1 MNTKI
6 LILPFLLLLCT
17 MKANAQCGPTTNLTY
32 QFSTGIHTFGWDA
45 VPDATQYEFMIVE
58 SGGFSAPESLGTMTT
73 NSFSTPGG
81 VLSATYDYWIITT
94 CQNGDTH
101 TSAVF
106 TFTIPC
112 PEPTNLSTTNIA
124 QTSATLNWSNPY
136 ASDPMYG
143 QGVYLSYR
151 PVGGTWISLGSS
163 TGASYNLSNLTP
175 GTNYEWCVNLNCP
188 YFDSAPIFGAFT
200 TLNPPCP
207 TSVSQNI
214 LSITNTSAQLN
225 WTSVSDAQSYTIQY
239 KQSSGSIWTTITTT
253 NSNTTYNLTGLLINT
268 QYNWKIATNCSYG
281 QGSFSPVNTFT
292 TNCVSMNNS
301 ASFIQYAQVKTLI
314 RPSGAEPNGY
324 VNYFAPV
331 DAQTG
336 STVTIKVKA
345 GFVGGNSAHDF
356 AIYLDHNRNGMFDV
370 NEKMGNTYFIS
381 NTSTKTYTVTIPAS
395 ASLGHARLRLVLL
408 KQNQGISMNACVP
421 VGSFGETEDYWLNIV
436 APPSNKP
443 IVGSESEIMIVE
455 RDMPT
460 TEDNEI
466 SEVVLSPNPT
476 SGDFTIKST
485 IGILSYTVFRSTG
498 DIIIYKKLEGSP
510 TFVNVPLEVVPDG
523 IYFVKVTNIYGVST
537 TQKLLVLN

>member
-1 MNTKI
+1 M
-6 LILPFLLLLCT
+6 
-17 MKANAQCGPTTNLTY
+17 
-32 QFSTGIHTFGWDA
+32 
-45 VPDATQYEFMIVE
+45 
-58 SGGFSAPESLGTMTT
+58 
-73 NSFSTPGG
+73 
-81 VLSATYDYWIITT
+81 
-94 CQNGDTH
+94 
-101 TSAVF
+101 
-106 TFTIPC
+106 
-112 PEPTNLSTTNIA
+112 
-124 QTSATLNWSNPY
+124 
-136 ASDPMYG
+136 
-143 QGVYLSYR
+143 
-151 PVGGTWISLGSS
+151 
-163 TGASYNLSNLTP
+163 
-175 GTNYEWCVNLNCP
+175 
-188 YFDSAPIFGAFT
+188 
-200 TLNPPCP
+200 
-207 TSVSQNI
+207 
-214 LSITNTSAQLN
+214 
-225 WTSVSDAQSYTIQY
+225 
-239 KQSSGSIWTTITTT
+239 
-253 NSNTTYNLTGLLINT
+253 
-268 QYNWKIATNCSYG
+268 
-281 QGSFSPVNTFT
+281 
-292 TNCVSMNNS
+292 
-301 ASFIQYAQVKTLI
+301 
-314 RPSGAEPNGY
+314 
-324 VNYFAPV
+324 

-381 NTSTKTYTVTIPAS
+381 NTSTKTYTVTVPAS

-460 TEDNEI
+460 TEDTEI

-523 IYFVKVTNIYGVST
+523 IYFVKVTNTYGVST